1 MVLPLFLSLL
11 MVCWENDD
19 RVEKSVFSV
28 RNIIQKMEVNVCP
41 YRIFFDF
48 HLKNR
53 ARIYK
58 DKE

>member
-1 MVLPLFLSLL
+1 MVY
-11 MVCWENDD
+11 WENDD